1 MSSVTPPAGRWG
13 LRAARLFDGFG
24 FVDRATVL
32 VDGDAVVAVG
42 EQLPETLDVLDLGD
56 ATLLPGLVDCHQHL
70 VFNGRGTLED
80 QVTGIDDAALIERA
94 RGNAR
99 LAVMGGVTTVRDLGD
114 RGFVTLGLRDDP
126 TLTGIAAAGPPITPP
141 GGHCWYLGGEC
152 EGADELTAA
161 VADRVERGCDVVKI
175 MITGGAMTP
184 SFPLWECQF
193 SEADVRL
200 VVDAAH
206 AAGLP
211 VAAHCH
217 GVDGIAMA
225 VDVGVDSIEHCTF
238 FTESNESIPPPG
250 LLDRLAASGV
260 ALSATWGVTEEP
272 PSPPNWRRA
281 RPVIEE
287 ALGRVHAGGGTVVV
301 GTDAGIYRQKPH
313 DVLPYSLPT
322 LLGAG
327 MSTDEALQAITSSA
341 ADVCRRPDRGRL
353 SAGLPADIVAVDGDP
368 GVDPAALT
376 RITGVWRNGTTI
388 VDPASTTERTR

>member
-1 MSSVTPPAGRWG
+1 MSNVAPPTGRWG
-13 LRAARLFDGFG
+13 MRAARLFDGYD
-24 FVDRATVL
+24 FVERATVL
-32 VDGDAVVAVG
+32 VEGNAVVAVG
-42 EQLPETLDVLDLGD
+42 AQLPESIEVLDLGD

-70 VFNGRGTLED
+70 VSNGRGSLED
-80 QVTGIDDAALIERA
+80 QVTGVDDAALTERA
-94 RGNAR
+94 RSNAR
-99 LAVMGGVTTVRDLGD
+99 LAVTGGVTTVRDLGD

-126 TLTGIAAAGPPITPP
+126 TLAGIAAAGPPITPP

-152 EGADELTAA
+152 AGPEQLAAA

-175 MITGGAMTP
+175 MVTGGAMTP

-238 FTESNESIPPPG
+238 FTASNESIPPPE

-260 ALSATWGVTEEP
+260 ALSATWGVTEQP
-272 PSPPNWRRA
+272 PSPPNWQRA
-281 RPVIEE
+281 RPIIEE

-313 DVLPYSLPT
+313 DVLPFALPT

-327 MSTDEALQAITSSA
+327 MSMVEALRAITSSA
-341 ADVCRRPDRGRL
+341 ADVCRRPERGRL
-353 SAGLPADIVAVDGDP
+353 RAGLPADIVAVSGDP
-368 GVDPAALT
+368 SVDPAALT
-376 RITGVWRNGTTI
+376 RIAGVWRNGSTI
-388 VDPASTTERTR
+388 VAPTAPTGATT

>member
-1 MSSVTPPAGRWG
+1 MSNVAPPTGRWG
-13 LRAARLFDGFG
+13 MRAARLFDGYD
-24 FVDRATVL
+24 FVEQATVL
-32 VDGDAVVAVG
+32 VEGNAVVAVG
-42 EQLPETLDVLDLGD
+42 AQLPESIEVLDLGD

-70 VFNGRGTLED
+70 VFNGRGSLED
-80 QVTGIDDAALIERA
+80 QVTGVDDAALTERA
-94 RGNAR
+94 RSNAR
-99 LAVMGGVTTVRDLGD
+99 LAVTGGVTTVRDLGD
-114 RGFVTLGLRDDP
+114 RGFVTLDLRDDP
-126 TLTGIAAAGPPITPP
+126 TLAGIAAAGPPITPP

-152 EGADELTAA
+152 AGPEQLAAA

-175 MITGGAMTP
+175 MVTGGAMTP

-238 FTESNESIPPPG
+238 FTASNESIPPPE

-260 ALSATWGVTEEP
+260 ALSATWGVTEQP
-272 PSPPNWRRA
+272 PSPPNWQRA
-281 RPVIEE
+281 RPIIEE

-313 DVLPYSLPT
+313 DVLPFALPT

-327 MSTDEALQAITSSA
+327 MSMVEALRAITSSA
-341 ADVCRRPDRGRL
+341 ADVCRRLERGRL
-353 SAGLPADIVAVDGDP
+353 RAGLPADIVAVSGDP
-368 GVDPAALT
+368 SVDPAALT
-376 RITGVWRNGTTI
+376 RIAGVWRNGSTI
-388 VDPASTTERTR
+388 VTPTAPTGAMA

>member
-1 MSSVTPPAGRWG
+1 MSSVTLPTRRWG
-13 LRAARLFDGFG
+13 LRAARLFDGFD
-24 FVDRATVL
+24 FVDRATLL
-32 VDGDAVVAVG
+32 VEGDAVVAVG
-42 EQLPETLDVLDLGD
+42 EQLPDSVDVLDLGD

-70 VFNGRGTLED
+70 VFNGRGTLEE
-80 QVTGIDDAALIERA
+80 QVTGIDDAALTERA
-94 RGNAR
+94 RSNAR
-99 LAVMGGVTTVRDLGD
+99 LAVTGGVTTVRDLGD

-126 TLTGIAAAGPPITPP
+126 ELAGIAAAGPPITPP
-141 GGHCWYLGGEC
+141 GGHCWYLGGEY
-152 EGADELTAA
+152 EGTDQLAAA

-175 MITGGAMTP
+175 MVTGGAMTP
-184 SFPLWECQF
+184 SFPLWQSQF

-238 FTESNESIPPPG
+238 FTESNESIPPPE
-250 LLDRLAASGV
+250 LLDRLAESGV

-272 PSPPNWRRA
+272 PSPANWRRA

-313 DVLPYSLPT
+313 DVLPFALPT

-327 MSTDEALQAITSSA
+327 MSTVESLRAITSSA
-341 ADVCRRPDRGRL
+341 ADVCRRPERGRL
-353 SAGLPADIVAVDGDP
+353 HAGLPADIVVVTGDP
-368 GVDPAALT
+368 STDPAALT
-376 RITGVWRNGTTI
+376 RIAGVWRNGNTI
-388 VDPASTTERTR
+388 VEPVGQAEA